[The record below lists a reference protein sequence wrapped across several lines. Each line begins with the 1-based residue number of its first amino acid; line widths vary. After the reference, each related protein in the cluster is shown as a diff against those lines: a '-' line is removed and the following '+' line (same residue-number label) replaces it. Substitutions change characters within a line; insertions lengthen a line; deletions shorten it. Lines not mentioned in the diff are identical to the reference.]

1 MGKPIKYSN
10 DRSFDNLLLILMHA
24 YMDIASLLNKDDISK
39 NYIISKIDCLED
51 IKEAYFLSTEISQRE
66 WVGIYYDIYSRSG
79 TEKHVTKRLMQ
90 HEFNNFHIALKFF
103 QDTYHRVATGS
114 IISEYDEKLLK
125 QKNKIHSFWKDD
137 LKYLEK
143 SIKTC
148 MESVNHPLSFK
159 WVPFI

>member
-1 MGKPIKYSN
+1 MGKPVKYLN

-66 WVGIYYDIYSRSG
+66 WVGIYYDMYSRSG

-90 HEFNNFHIALKFF
+90 HEFYNFHNALKFF

-114 IISEYDEKLLK
+114 IIFEDDLK
-125 QKNKIHSFWKDD
+125 RTSKD

>member
-1 MGKPIKYSN
+1 MGKPVKYLN

-66 WVGIYYDIYSRSG
+66 WVGIYYDMYSRSG

-90 HEFNNFHIALKFF
+90 HEFYNFHIALKFF

-114 IISEYDEKLLK
+114 IIFEDDLK
-125 QKNKIHSFWKDD
+125 RTSKD

-148 MESVNHPLSFK
+148 WESVNHPLVFK
-159 WVPFI
+159 WNPFI

>member
-114 IISEYDEKLLK
+114 IIFEDDLK
-125 QKNKIHSFWKDD
+125 RTSND

-148 MESVNHPLSFK
+148 WESVNHPLSFK

>member
-1 MGKPIKYSN
+1 MGKPVKYSN

-24 YMDIASLLNKDDISK
+24 YMDIASLLNQDDISK

-51 IKEAYFLSTEISQRE
+51 VREAYFLSTEISQRE

-90 HEFNNFHIALKFF
+90 HEFYNFHRALKFF
-103 QDTYHRVATGS
+103 QDTYRRVATGS
-114 IISEYDEKLLK
+114 IISEDETRT
-125 QKNKIHSFWKDD
+125 SDD

-148 MESVNHPLSFK
+148 WESVNHPLVFK
-159 WVPFI
+159 WNPFI